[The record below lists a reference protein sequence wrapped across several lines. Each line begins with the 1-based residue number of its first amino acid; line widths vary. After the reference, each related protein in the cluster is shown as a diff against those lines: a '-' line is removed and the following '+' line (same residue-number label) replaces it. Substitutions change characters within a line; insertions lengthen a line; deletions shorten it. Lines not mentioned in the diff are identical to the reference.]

1 MIPFETTLRTVCRDL
16 AEARVPFALVGG
28 LAVSVRTE
36 PRFTRDADLA
46 VAVDDDAGAE
56 RLIRTVRAR
65 GYEVDSLVEQ
75 TAVARIATVRLRRT
89 GVMPVPLIDL
99 LFASS
104 GIEREIVDE
113 SEPVEVLP
121 GLNLAVASIGHLI
134 ALKLLSRDDEQRPQ
148 DLVDLRSLLKNASRA
163 DLEQAKLA
171 SGLIMARGYNRGRDL
186 TNELRRFGVDRA

>member
-1 MIPFETTLRTVCRDL
+1 
-16 AEARVPFALVGG
+16 
-28 LAVSVRTE
+28 
-36 PRFTRDADLA
+36 
-46 VAVDDDAGAE
+46 
-56 RLIRTVRAR
+56 
-65 GYEVDSLVEQ
+65 
-75 TAVARIATVRLRRT
+75 
-89 GVMPVPLIDL
+89 MPVPLIDL

-148 DLVDLRSLLKNASRA
+148 DLVDLRSLLKSASRA

-186 TNELRRFGVDRA
+186 TNELRSFGVDRA